1 MRILSWTSLKLISQ
15 RMMYNSSLEKTF
27 YCWNCT
33 LKCQK
38 LSFHLKTIVLTWLT
52 SKVPTTW
59 SDNAR

>member
-38 LSFHLKTIVLTWLT
+38 LSFHLKTIVLT
-52 SKVPTTW
+52 
-59 SDNAR
+59 